1 MDTNTTVNP
10 AANPAAQI
18 IPKMRIKHAVSFGIC
33 RGVESGVKM
42 LDSTADVV
50 AAIAVRVKLHNV
62 ATAADIIDELGND
75 KVTAAQEL
83 ISKL

>member
-1 MDTNTTVNP
+1 MSDTTVNP

-50 AAIAVRVKLHNV
+50 AAVATRIKLHNV

-75 KVTAAQEL
+75 KVAQAQEL
-83 ISKL
+83 IAKL